1 MLRRIVGGHVDS
13 QIRRNNQIVAL
24 GLLIILSIPI
34 LVESQNQGLTWG
46 LTSGERFY
54 FKERVS
60 TDSVNRTTVTS
71 SREYYVV
78 ARDNYTI
85 PDPLTYFPVAREETF
100 YNNGTPVM
108 TGRLD
113 FAVPVGNWDLLEY
126 TYRSIHSSYYDTI
139 DIIDEEDYWGFRTIK
154 NLTTTE
160 ESRISIFS
168 KADGVL
174 ASFLY
179 EVVLGIGHNISILVE
194 RVAPPLILNI
204 PVLIAGA
211 SIIFIGLVG
220 VYFFKRLRSSG

>member
-1 MLRRIVGGHVDS
+1 MPRRIVGVHIDS
-13 QIRRNNQIVAL
+13 QTSRRNQMIAF

-34 LVESQNQGLTWG
+34 LVESQNHGLTWG
-46 LTSGERFY
+46 LTSGERYY
-54 FKERVS
+54 FKETQISNSSS
-60 TDSVNRTTVTS
+60 TVATL

-85 PDPLTYFPVAREETF
+85 PDPLTYFPFAREETF
-100 YNNGTPVM
+100 YYNGTPVM

-113 FAVPVGNWDLLEY
+113 FAVPIGNWDLLED

-139 DIIDEEDYWGFRTIK
+139 AIINEIEYWGFRTTK

-168 KADGVL
+168 KTDGVL
-174 ASFLY
+174 VSFLY
-179 EVVLGIGHNISILVE
+179 EVVFEIEYNISFLVE

>member
-1 MLRRIVGGHVDS
+1 MI
-13 QIRRNNQIVAL
+13 AF

-34 LVESQNQGLTWG
+34 LVESQNHGLTWG
-46 LTSGERFY
+46 LTSGERYY
-54 FKERVS
+54 FKETQISNSSS
-60 TDSVNRTTVTS
+60 TVATL

-85 PDPLTYFPVAREETF
+85 PDPLTYFPFAREETF
-100 YNNGTPVM
+100 YYNGTPVM

-113 FAVPVGNWDLLEY
+113 FAVPIGNWDLLED

-139 DIIDEEDYWGFRTIK
+139 AIINEIEYWGFRTTK

-168 KADGVL
+168 KTDGVL
-174 ASFLY
+174 VSFLY
-179 EVVLGIGHNISILVE
+179 EVVFEIEYNISFLVE